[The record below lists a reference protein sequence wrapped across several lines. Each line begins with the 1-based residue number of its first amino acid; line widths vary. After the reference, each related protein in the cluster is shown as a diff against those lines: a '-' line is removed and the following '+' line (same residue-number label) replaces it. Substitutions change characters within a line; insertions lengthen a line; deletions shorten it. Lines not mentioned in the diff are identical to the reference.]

1 MKSIKGEAPLPRRTT
16 RSQSQVA
23 TLSHMGSCHMDLF
36 VNLWINSDFPY
47 LSTIYQLKSYFLW
60 SLGWNDCNGDGD
72 GLVPK
77 LSPTLLWPHDYSMP
91 CSSVHGISQARILEW
106 VALSFSRRSSP
117 PRDLTQVYLHCRW
130 ILLLTEPPGKP
141 NCNGRADKNRTV
153 SQKLTKLFRVQ
164 EISSSS
170 NNILILD

>member
-91 CSSVHGISQARILEW
+91 RSSVHGISQARILEW
-106 VALSFSRRSSP
+106 VALSFSRGSSWS
-117 PRDLTQVYLHCRW
+117 RDQTCVSCLAGRFFT
-130 ILLLTEPPGKP
+130 TKPPGKP
-141 NCNGRADKNRTV
+141 KIVLIKFQTRNYWIELQFSYQFQHQMKFD
-153 SQKLTKLFRVQ
+153 F
-164 EISSSS
+164 
-170 NNILILD
+170 ILYA